1 MSVVLARTGNST
13 RVSGDVISVLRMI
26 CCSRYARSPRAVAFF
41 TMLFLSIAN
50 GDVWAANGLPCCV
63 PPVSIFSIQGGEVHM
78 ASNDQ
83 APMALP
89 ISYFLDRMPDDA
101 GLPSVP
107 VGATGVFV
115 ARVRLQQAPSYLG
128 GRDQSGEPP
137 KNLPKDIFFTRL
149 KVSDVLRGDASV
161 GQIFD
166 IRFGL
171 RGDKRKL
178 IYPYTP
184 DQLDREYVVVMYLDA
199 LDGRRRLAPSSITEL
214 QYSQWEIEQSA
225 YTRLRGKP
233 GSRE

>member
-1 MSVVLARTGNST
+1 MSVVLDWTGNST
-13 RVSGDVISVLRMI
+13 RVSGNVILMLWLT
-26 CCSRYARSPRAVAFF
+26 CCSSLSRSPRVTAFF
-41 TMLFLSIAN
+41 AMLFLSIAN
-50 GDVWAANGLPCCV
+50 GDVWAANGLPRYV
-63 PPVSIFSIQGGEVHM
+63 PPISILSVHRSEIHM

-89 ISYFLDRMPDDA
+89 ISYFLDRTPDNA

-107 VGATGVFV
+107 DGATGIVV

-149 KVSDVLRGDASV
+149 KMVDVLRGDASV

-166 IRFGL
+166 VRFGP
-171 RGDKRKL
+171 RGDKRKF

-199 LDGRRRLAPSSITEL
+199 SDGRRRLASSTITEL
-214 QYSQWEIEQSA
+214 QYSQWEIEQST
-225 YTRLRGKP
+225 YTRLRGRP
-233 GSRE
+233 GSR